1 MGEPSSRIFRPGLLE
16 GQVCLVSGAGSGLGR
31 ETALEL
37 CRLGATVVGCGRR
50 EEPLAETAALA
61 GGLVGAFE
69 HESLDIRDEE
79 AVERLF
85 DGLLERH
92 GRLDVLVNNA
102 GGQFLSPAEAIT
114 PKGFRTVIELNVQG
128 TWLMTHAAATKAFI
142 PQGGGKVLSVT
153 LSPHNGMP
161 GMVHSGAARAAVE
174 NMMRTLAI
182 EWARFGIKTCA
193 LAAGQF
199 DTETLLT
206 KYPQVVVD
214 NLERSIPIGRA
225 ARAEEMAWLIAYLA
239 SPAGDFF
246 SGTTITIDGAR
257 DNWSGPGRRGD
268 RRRGRRPGRR
278 GAQAEGLAARLEHHQ
293 GNFAPFAARLVVGVA
308 AVRLHRHR
316 PEALSLLRRRHASV
330 DGTMLAADLRR
341 GVGVG
346 HQVVVPGRVLGE
358 AAFGGDDDD
367 VVAVGEVEQGGGAL
381 DAALGADVVEQQHL
395 AEAGDVAADPPAR
408 PLVEEGVDA
417 HEATEDRPDPVR

>member
-1 MGEPSSRIFRPGLLE
+1 MDENSPLSIFRPGLLD
-16 GQVCLVSGAGSGLGR
+16 GQVCVVSGAGSGLGR
-31 ETALEL
+31 ATALEL
-37 CRLGATVVGCGRR
+37 TRLGAVVIGCGRR

-61 GGLVGAFE
+61 AELPGAFE
-69 HESLDIRDEE
+69 REAMDIRDEE

-85 DGLLERH
+85 DGVLDRH
-92 GRLDVLVNNA
+92 ERLDVLVNNA
-102 GGQFLSPAEAIT
+102 GGQFMGPAEAIT

-174 NMMRTLAI
+174 NMMRTLAV

-199 DTETLLT
+199 ATETLLT

-214 NLERSIPIGRA
+214 NLERSIPVGRA
-225 ARAEEMAWLIAYLA
+225 GRPEEMAWLVAYLA

-257 DNWSGPGRRGD
+257 DNWAGPW
-268 RRRGRRPGRR
+268 P
-278 GAQAEGLAARLEHHQ
+278 
-293 GNFAPFAARLVVGVA
+293 
-308 AVRLHRHR
+308 
-316 PEALSLLRRRHASV
+316 PEAIA
-330 DGTMLAADLRR
+330 T
-341 GVGVG
+341 
-346 HQVVVPGRVLGE
+346 E
-358 AAFGGDDDD
+358 GGDP
-367 VVAVGEVEQGGGAL
+367 VA
-381 DAALGADVVEQQHL
+381 
-395 AEAGDVAADPPAR
+395 
-408 PLVEEGVDA
+408 EE
-417 HEATEDRPDPVR
+417 RR

>member
-1 MGEPSSRIFRPGLLE
+1 MAASASRIFRPGLLD

-37 CRLGATVVGCGRR
+37 ARLGAAVIGCGRR
-50 EEPLAETAALA
+50 EEPLAETASLA
-61 GGLVGAFE
+61 ADLPGAFE
-69 HESLDIRDEE
+69 REAMDIRDSD
-79 AVERLF
+79 AVERLL

-102 GGQFLSPAEAIT
+102 GGQFMSPAESIT

-142 PQGGGKVLSVT
+142 PQEGGKVLSVT

-182 EWARFGIKTCA
+182 EWSRFGIRLCA

-199 DTETLLT
+199 GTETLRT
-206 KYPQVVVD
+206 KYPPAVVENV
-214 NLERSIPIGRA
+214 ERSVPLGRVGEP
-225 ARAEEMAWLIAYLA
+225 EEMAWLVAYLA

-257 DNWSGPGRRGD
+257 DDWAGPW
-268 RRRGRRPGRR
+268 PP
-278 GAQAEGLAARLEHHQ
+278 QAI
-293 GNFAPFAARLVVGVA
+293 
-308 AVRLHRHR
+308 
-316 PEALSLLRRRHASV
+316 
-330 DGTMLAADLRR
+330 
-341 GVGVG
+341 
-346 HQVVVPGRVLGE
+346 
-358 AAFGGDDDD
+358 
-367 VVAVGEVEQGGGAL
+367 VGEGGEP
-381 DAALGADVVEQQHL
+381 V
-395 AEAGDVAADPPAR
+395 AEER
-408 PLVEEGVDA
+408 
-417 HEATEDRPDPVR
+417 R

>member
-1 MGEPSSRIFRPGLLE
+1 MAESRASRIFRDGLLD

-37 CRLGATVVGCGRR
+37 TRLGAVVIGCGRR
-50 EEPLAETAALA
+50 EEPLAETAGLAEGLA
-61 GGLVGAFE
+61 GSFE
-69 HESLDIRDEE
+69 HEAMDIRDEE

-102 GGQFLSPAEAIT
+102 GGQFLAPAESIS

-153 LSPHNGMP
+153 LSPHHGMP

-174 NMMRTLAI
+174 NMMRTLAV
-182 EWARFGIKTCA
+182 EWARFGVRTCA

-199 DTETLLT
+199 ATETLLT

-225 ARAEEMAWLIAYLA
+225 GRAEEMAWLVAYLA
-239 SPAGDFF
+239 SPAGDFV

-257 DNWSGPGRRGD
+257 DNWAGPWPPEAIVGESGEPVAEE
-268 RRRGRRPGRR
+268 RRPK
-278 GAQAEGLAARLEHHQ
+278 
-293 GNFAPFAARLVVGVA
+293 
-308 AVRLHRHR
+308 
-316 PEALSLLRRRHASV
+316 
-330 DGTMLAADLRR
+330 D
-341 GVGVG
+341 
-346 HQVVVPGRVLGE
+346 
-358 AAFGGDDDD
+358 
-367 VVAVGEVEQGGGAL
+367 
-381 DAALGADVVEQQHL
+381 
-395 AEAGDVAADPPAR
+395 
-408 PLVEEGVDA
+408 
-417 HEATEDRPDPVR
+417 

>member
-1 MGEPSSRIFRPGLLE
+1 MAESSHSQVFRDDLLAD
-16 GQVCLVSGAGSGLGR
+16 QVCVVSGAGSGLGR

-37 CRLGATVVGCGRR
+37 VRLGAVVIACGRR

-61 GGLVGAFE
+61 AGLPGTFE
-69 HESLDIRDEE
+69 HGILDIREE
-79 AVERLF
+79 EPVGRFF
-85 DGLLERH
+85 DALLERH

-114 PKGFRTVIELNVQG
+114 PKGFRTVIDLNIQG
-128 TWLMTHAAATKAFI
+128 TWLMTHAAATRAFI

-174 NMMRTLAI
+174 NMMRTLAV
-182 EWARFGIKTCA
+182 EWARFGIKTVA

-199 DTETLLT
+199 ATETLLT

-225 ARAEEMAWLIAYLA
+225 GRPEEMAWLVAYLA

-257 DNWSGPGRRGD
+257 DNWAGPWPPEAIANAEGTPVAEE
-268 RRRGRRPGRR
+268 RRPK
-278 GAQAEGLAARLEHHQ
+278 
-293 GNFAPFAARLVVGVA
+293 N
-308 AVRLHRHR
+308 
-316 PEALSLLRRRHASV
+316 
-330 DGTMLAADLRR
+330 
-341 GVGVG
+341 
-346 HQVVVPGRVLGE
+346 
-358 AAFGGDDDD
+358 
-367 VVAVGEVEQGGGAL
+367 
-381 DAALGADVVEQQHL
+381 
-395 AEAGDVAADPPAR
+395 
-408 PLVEEGVDA
+408 
-417 HEATEDRPDPVR
+417 